1 MKVEDFVKKV
11 SIFKEEANRLGMKN
25 IKIEFV
31 VAESN
36 IELVNDTMR
45 KLKKVGF
52 RFSLDDFGTGY
63 SSLSY
68 LSKMHLDELKFDRGF
83 TNSSMKEPKD
93 RIILQQVT
101 SMAKKLGLDIVS
113 EGVEDKE
120 QYDMMKNMGCTYYQ
134 GYYYTIW

>member
-1 MKVEDFVKKV
+1 ML
-11 SIFKEEANRLGMKN
+11 IN
-25 IKIEFV
+25 
-31 VAESN
+31 N

-134 GYYYTIW
+134 GYYYSKPVPFDEVLNLLNKDHKEED